1 MWWFKISHF
10 LSHFV
15 RRRAEVVRKLNRA
28 GSIYY
33 LARLDRWIIDTKTP
47 GNHQSYNQQV
57 YLKELFDLKHTIM
70 QCNYE
75 TFEYL
80 QDQL

>member
-1 MWWFKISHF
+1 M
-10 LSHFV
+10 
-15 RRRAEVVRKLNRA
+15 
-28 GSIYY
+28 
-33 LARLDRWIIDTKTP
+33 IDTKTP

-57 YLKELFDLKHTIM
+57 YLKELFDLKHTVK

-80 QDQL
+80 QHRL

>member
-1 MWWFKISHF
+1 MHYPSCHD
-10 LSHFV
+10 LV
-15 RRRAEVVRKLNRA
+15 
-28 GSIYY
+28 
-33 LARLDRWIIDTKTP
+33 RLDRWIIDTKTP

-80 QDQL
+80 QHRL